1 MNHGIPHCHDTGG
14 HLNISEPPHE
24 PLTKSE
30 LVAVASDHAD
40 TTNWGGAWI
49 QTFQLQQIFWSHAKK
64 LQKIATIFSYGRS
77 LLRSVAA
84 VIKIRILEIS
94 INQHEP
100 ASGSSGSSGNSTNLS
115 FKLIVR
121 ACRMVQPFLICRRA
135 CKASKKN
142 PHHI

>member
-49 QTFQLQQIFWSHAKK
+49 QTFQLQQIFWSHAKNSHD
-64 LQKIATIFSYGRS
+64 LFVLTESPT
-77 LLRSVAA
+77 VAA

-100 ASGSSGSSGNSTNLS
+100 ASGSSGSSGSSTKLR

-135 CKASKKN
+135 CKAAKKN